1 MYQVSDFTKN
11 MYRVHEVAEIL
22 GVTTKTVRN
31 YDKDGKLKTCR
42 TEGNHRMVTREN
54 LIAFLDSKGLIVNV
68 RKQLSLSER
77 VYQFKECGLE
87 IDRDYNASI
96 NLSRYDK
103 DWKKI
108 VYTH

>member
-1 MYQVSDFTKN
+1 MIKDLNYKN
-11 MYRVHEVAEIL
+11 YKCELYGIELEVAD
-22 GVTTKTVRN
+22 RF
-31 YDKDGKLKTCR
+31 YPS
-42 TEGNHRMVTREN
+42 
-54 LIAFLDSKGLIVNV
+54 SKICSCCGNV

-77 VYQFKECGLE
+77 IYKCEKCGLE

-108 VYTH
+108 VYTY